1 MSQLP
6 SKFETLLESARTEA
20 IQPPTQGP
28 AEALAMLRT
37 TARRR
42 PSARPLRWIASGGVV
57 AAATMGVLMWPRPS
71 EAARLLKILQQPYL
85 GVVKQERTTVW
96 NGERSSSTIFWD
108 GTVAREIAG
117 NGSETRFEPE
127 RILTRYP
134 EGYVQ
139 IRRSSRPNAAT
150 IVQPLDIPRLLNTP
164 GASIQRSITSAGE
177 KFDVRGRLIDGQGI
191 NRGYRVTVQTDAS
204 RRPVLESIHWEG
216 LGETRIELSYGHPP
230 TSLEL
235 TPVPNDR
242 VFDID
247 SQRRNLLARM
257 ETPNL
262 VGTIDSI
269 AIRDQLGNLA
279 VILPAEPS
287 IIKAGEIMLLN
298 GEPRRV
304 QPSVM
309 YEGVELAGQEV
320 FAPHTFRGTPFW
332 IHTFPNSEKVDAP
345 FEIVFPFWT
354 PKYRR
359 ELSHPLFDPS
369 KAIEPRL
376 IKRRKVVVKSIE
388 ETSSIYSLLAPENVP
403 FFADKVQR
411 QKSGETSATN
421 K

>member
-6 SKFETLLESARTEA
+6 SKFETLLESARTEP
-20 IQPPTQGP
+20 IQPPAQGP

-42 PSARPLRWIASGGVV
+42 PSARPLRWIASGAV
-57 AAATMGVLMWPRPS
+57 AAAATLIVLMWPRPS
-71 EAARLLKILQQPYL
+71 EAARLLEILQQPYL
-85 GVVKQERTTVW
+85 GVVKQKRTTVW
-96 NGERSSSTIFWD
+96 DGVRSSSTIFWN
-108 GTVAREIAG
+108 GTVAREIVG

-127 RILTRYP
+127 RILTRFP

-139 IRRSSRPNAAT
+139 IRRTSRPNAAA
-150 IVQPLDIPRLLNTP
+150 IVQPLDIPLLLRSP
-164 GASIQRSITSAGE
+164 GASIQRTITATGE
-177 KFDVRGRLIDGQGI
+177 KFDVRGRLIDGQRI
-191 NRGYRVTVQTDAS
+191 DRGYRVIVQTDAS

-216 LGETRIELSYGHPP
+216 LGETRIELSYGHPLA
-230 TSLEL
+230 SLEL

-247 SQRRNLLARM
+247 SQRENLLARM
-257 ETPNL
+257 DTTTSGP
-262 VGTIDSI
+262 IDPV
-269 AIRDQLGNLA
+269 AIRDQQGNLA

-309 YEGVELAGQEV
+309 YEGVELAGEEV
-320 FAPHTFRGTPFW
+320 FAPHTFRGRPFW
-332 IHTFPNSEKVDAP
+332 IHTFPNSERVDAP
-345 FEIVFPFWT
+345 FEMIFPFWT

-369 KAIEPRL
+369 KAFEPRL
-376 IKRRKVVVKSIE
+376 IKRRRVLVKSIE
-388 ETSSIYSLLAPENVP
+388 ETSSIYSLLAPENIP
-403 FFADKVQR
+403 FFSDKVQR
-411 QKSGETSATN
+411 RKSGATLGTN
-421 K
+421 